1 MRTFFGQWLKK
12 MPRSLSWTPVEG
24 PAVWSR
30 KILAAYES
38 SSGCLCDISSD
49 MLAVAQQSLGENER
63 IKMIKDDIERLEMK
77 DNAFD
82 LSFNF
87 QNVLGFV
94 DSPAKA
100 LKELTRVTKPGGQV
114 VSVAPNKFHCIFF
127 NLNAN
132 RIDEAE
138 SALRR
143 DVGTFTDDMPG
154 MHLFTVESLRAL
166 YDQSGLEIKKI
177 RQLDRNNHPKQSVL
191 CHHVGRFCH
200 S

>member
-1 MRTFFGQWLKK
+1 
-12 MPRSLSWTPVEG
+12 
-24 PAVWSR
+24 
-30 KILAAYES
+30 
-38 SSGCLCDISSD
+38 
-49 MLAVAQQSLGENER
+49 
-63 IKMIKDDIERLEMK
+63 MIKDDIERLEMK

-177 RQLDRNNHPKQSVL
+177 MGFPVTLYPGIQETKPLDSAGNLQNTERIQSLLSEEEDYARILEMEKRMSRQPGIASRGNQLL
-191 CHHVGRFCH
+191 IVGIKP
-200 S
+200 